1 MTSLVYIQTALKN
14 LVSVYS
20 EIEKIDDSETRL
32 ASFAKLCSA
41 MDKLLPHLDP
51 DQSISPRDDKGRFL
65 PRPQNVDIADLK
77 AIPETLKKNI
87 DQSLILSKLTQLET
101 QLSQLST
108 MRESLTSM
116 EARLADL
123 EYFIKPPYT

>member
-1 MTSLVYIQTALKN
+1 MTSLVDIQTALKT
-14 LVSVYS
+14 LTSVYA
-20 EIEKIDDSETRL
+20 EIEKIDDSEIRM

-51 DQSISPRDDKGRFL
+51 DQAISPRDDKGRFL

-77 AIPETLKKNI
+77 TIPETLKKNI
-87 DQSLILSKLTQLET
+87 DQSIILSKLTQIET
-101 QLSQLST
+101 QLSQLPA
-108 MRESLTSM
+108 MQQSLTSM
-116 EARLADL
+116 ETRLTEL